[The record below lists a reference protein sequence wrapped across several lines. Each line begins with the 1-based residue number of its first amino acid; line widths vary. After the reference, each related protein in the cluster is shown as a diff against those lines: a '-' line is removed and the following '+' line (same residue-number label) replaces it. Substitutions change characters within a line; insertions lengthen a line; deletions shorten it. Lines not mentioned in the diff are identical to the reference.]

1 MKNKI
6 EDLRDHLFATL
17 EALQDEDQPMDISRA
32 KAIADV
38 GKVIVESAKA
48 ETRHIEVM
56 GGTGS
61 DFIPDGPRPKLSDMN
76 GRERKTLSQFIEGE
90 DRHQ

>member
-17 EALQDEDQPMDISRA
+17 EALQDKDQPMDISRA

-38 GKVIVESAKA
+38 GKVIVERQS
-48 ETRHIEVM
+48 RD
-56 GGTGS
+56 S
-61 DFIPDGPRPKLSDMN
+61 SY
-76 GRERKTLSQFIEGE
+76 
-90 DRHQ
+90 

>member
-6 EDLRDHLFATL
+6 EDLRNHLFATL
-17 EALQDEDQPMDISRA
+17 EALQDEDNPMDIGRA
-32 KAIADV
+32 RAIADV

-56 GGTGS
+56 GGTGT
-61 DFIPDGPRPKLSDMN
+61 DFIPDEPRAKPLLTN
-76 GRERKTLSQFIEGE
+76 GTGLKSLPDYVEERRDQ
-90 DRHQ
+90 